1 MKMTEIKAIAKERG
15 IKVGRLNKTDLVR
28 TIQQQEGNPACF
40 NTGQVDSCGQNQCL
54 WHADCR

>member
-15 IKVGRLNKTDLVR
+15 IKAGRLNKTDLVR
-28 TIQQQEGNPACF
+28 TIQQQEGNSACF